1 MPRSLPAGSRTAI
14 FVLGSC
20 FHRRL
25 GVRDIE
31 LVVGGAATEA
41 TAQGMPRLDRYRALP
56 DAHSY
61 RSGFWAIV
69 PVEAP
74 PAGEIEVAVRAT
86 LADGTTAVAP
96 VGRIPVSDLPS
107 MEPEA
112 IARAGSGARVAIAMA
127 TFDPDP
133 ELFRNQVESIR
144 AQTID
149 DWICVVS
156 DDCTPPPA
164 FERMRA
170 VLDGD
175 RRFVLSRSGRRLG
188 FYKNFER
195 ALALVRSSTPY
206 VALADQDDRWYPEK
220 LQTLLDSLGDA
231 QLVYSDQR
239 VVDTGGRVVAEGY
252 WTDQRRNNYTNLAS
266 LLIANT
272 VTGAASLFR
281 RELLD
286 VALPFP
292 EPPGDQFHDHW
303 LGLVA
308 LSTGGSPTW
317 TVRCTTTSSTR
328 APRSDTSPP
337 TSASTGACSCRGC
350 CGAVEGAL
358 FGVAGG
364 LLPRLLPPAAPRRGA
379 ADACG
384 DAMVPARGGRS
395 AASPAASALRWD
407 SRGSRRARAA
417 LVRQDGDARR
427 RAPAGAGNTVAP
439 PRHGPRRGPPA
450 PVRRLP
456 VDASL
461 RAAERST
468 LRDSMPSRL
477 EADPYE
483 NDPGHWGASLVN
495 AAEILFPCLDAA
507 GAKSVAEVGAYAGDL
522 TGELIKWADR
532 SGARVIAI
540 DPTPE
545 PQLVELAEERAD
557 LELIRETSHEALRQ
571 LELPDAVIIDG
582 DHNYY
587 TVSEELRLIGEKAPG
602 AELPLLM
609 FHDVG
614 WPHARRDTYFAP
626 EQIPEEH
633 RQPIAE
639 PAGLF
644 PGDPGVVEGALLFHY
659 GAEREGGPRNGVLT
673 AIEDFIEGPARASG
687 SRRSPCSSASGS
699 CGIPRRR
706 GRAPWREIVEPW
718 DHNPLLARLE
728 ANRVFTWR
736 RCTRDRANARLEW
749 RLARIESR
757 LARQEQLLNALLDS
771 GALAMADRSPRCATR
786 AGDLVARSGQQVVG
800 ENGSA

>member
-1 MPRSLPAGSRTAI
+1 MALAGVADSQLDVRVQTEFPGCLPAGSRTAI

-25 GVRDIE
+25 RVRDIE
-31 LVVGGAATEA
+31 LVVGGGATEA

-112 IARAGSGARVAIAMA
+112 IARAEGSGARVAIAMA

-164 FERMRA
+164 FERMCA

-206 VALADQDDRWYPEK
+206 VALADQDDRWYPKK

-308 LSTGGSPTW
+308 LSTGRIAYVDRPLYDYVQHENAALGHIAAN
-317 TVRCTTTSSTR
+317 V
-328 APRSDTSPP
+328 
-337 TSASTGACSCRGC
+337 GVNRG
-350 CGAVEGAL
+350 V
-358 FGVAGG
+358 FVS
-364 LLPRLLPPAAPRRGA
+364 RLLRGRWKGLFSGWRAAYFLAYCRLRLLA
-379 ADACG
+379 EVLLMRCG
-384 DAMVPARGGRS
+384 DAMDARSRRTLRRFARSERSPVGFAWIAARS
-395 AASPAASALRWD
+395 ARRWFG
-407 SRGSRRARAA
+407 RTETMGAERLLVQGILWRHLVTA
-417 LVRQDGDARR
+417 LVAGRR
-427 RAPAGAGNTVAP
+427 RPS
-439 PRHGPRRGPPA
+439 
-450 PVRRLP
+450 RRLP

-461 RAAERST
+461 
-468 LRDSMPSRL
+468 
-477 EADPYE
+477 
-483 NDPGHWGASLVN
+483 
-495 AAEILFPCLDAA
+495 
-507 GAKSVAEVGAYAGDL
+507 
-522 TGELIKWADR
+522 
-532 SGARVIAI
+532 
-540 DPTPE
+540 
-545 PQLVELAEERAD
+545 
-557 LELIRETSHEALRQ
+557 
-571 LELPDAVIIDG
+571 
-582 DHNYY
+582 
-587 TVSEELRLIGEKAPG
+587 
-602 AELPLLM
+602 
-609 FHDVG
+609 
-614 WPHARRDTYFAP
+614 
-626 EQIPEEH
+626 
-633 RQPIAE
+633 
-639 PAGLF
+639 
-644 PGDPGVVEGALLFHY
+644 
-659 GAEREGGPRNGVLT
+659 
-673 AIEDFIEGPARASG
+673 SG
-687 SRRSPCSSASGS
+687 S
-699 CGIPRRR
+699 
-706 GRAPWREIVEPW
+706 
-718 DHNPLLARLE
+718 
-728 ANRVFTWR
+728 
-736 RCTRDRANARLEW
+736 
-749 RLARIESR
+749 
-757 LARQEQLLNALLDS
+757 
-771 GALAMADRSPRCATR
+771 
-786 AGDLVARSGQQVVG
+786 
-800 ENGSA
+800 